1 MGWNRARDDRT
12 RTYHRPKADFEAWED
27 RRIGAD
33 RCSGSDD
40 GLLVGF
46 EPLPAA
52 RKAIVCKGRIRS
64 YEHVILE
71 HDPIP
76 ELDSA
81 LDGHSIA
88 DYYLTLD
95 KNAVADIAVLAD
107 TCSLEH
113 MGEGPDA
120 RASTDCVALA

>member
-1 MGWNRARDDRT
+1 MGWNRPRDDRT
-12 RTYHRPKADFEAWED
+12 RTDHRPKADFEAWED

-33 RCSGSDD
+33 RCSGSDN

-52 RKAIVCKGRIRS
+52 RKAIVCEGRIWS

-71 HDPIP
+71 HDSIP

-88 DYYLTLD
+88 DDHVTLD

-107 TCSLEH
+107 TRSLEH
-113 MGEGPDA
+113 VGKGPDA
-120 RASTDCVALA
+120 RTRADCV

>member
-1 MGWNRARDDRT
+1 MTTAPAPTIAPKPISRPGRIVALAPIDAPART
-12 RTYHRPKADFEAWED
+12 TVSSLA
-27 RRIGAD
+27 
-33 RCSGSDD
+33 
-40 GLLVGF
+40 F

-52 RKAIVCKGRIRS
+52 RKAIVCEGRIRS

-71 HDPIP
+71 HDSIP

-88 DYYLTLD
+88 DDHLALD

-107 TCSLEH
+107 TRSLEH
-113 MGEGPDA
+113 VGKGPDA
-120 RASTDCVALA
+120 RTRADCVALA